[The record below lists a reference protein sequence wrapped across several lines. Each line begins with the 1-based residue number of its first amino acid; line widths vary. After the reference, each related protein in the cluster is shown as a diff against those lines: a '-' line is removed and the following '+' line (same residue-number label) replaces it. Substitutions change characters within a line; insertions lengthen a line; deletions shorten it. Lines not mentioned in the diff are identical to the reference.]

1 MNKVE
6 SFTIDHTRLKAP
18 FVRKCGVE
26 KGSLGDKISKFDLR
40 FMMPNKEV
48 MDTGAI
54 HTIEHLLA
62 GFMREKIEEIIDI
75 SPMGCRTGFYM
86 IAWGDIDVSVVIE
99 ALEYSLK
106 KIIETEE
113 VPAANEVQC
122 GNYRDHSLTKAK
134 EYASIILNRGISDK
148 IYG

>member
-6 SFTIDHTRLKAP
+6 SFTIDHTKLKAP
-18 FVRKCGVE
+18 FVRKCGVQ
-26 KGSLGDKISKFDLR
+26 KGRLGDKISKFDLR

-62 GFMREKIEEIIDI
+62 GFMREKIEKIIDI

-86 IAWGDIDVSVVIE
+86 ITWGDIDVQVVIK

-122 GNYRDHSLTKAK
+122 GNYKEHSLTKAK
-134 EYASIILNRGISDK
+134 EYANMILNKGISDK